1 MNSVH
6 PTELSQIVILDTMQ
20 ITMYRR
26 SQAMAHTI
34 VCIMVVSRTSDL
46 SRHHSI
52 ISWSENSVSS
62 SWTWWWC
69 LGRYLHYI
77 RRLIYLYLPL
87 RTSVMNCS
95 WIYNEGSNNNEINPF
110 LLATWFYSLKMWVD
124 DVWNGFF
131 IHCLLLDHEEQNVTI
146 QLTHTAQSQS
156 KWLQPAL
163 KACNAQMHGPGQEHW
178 NHACDLCCW
187 VYTNSNDVKRK
198 IPIISH
204 FESVLI
210 YLTRVSMVCYYQWD
224 QHGLPL
230 L

>member
-77 RRLIYLYLPL
+77 RRLIYLYLRL
-87 RTSVMNCS
+87 RTSAMNCS

-124 DVWNGFF
+124 DVWKSFF
-131 IHCLLLDHEEQNVTI
+131 HPLFAIGSWGTECDY
-146 QLTHTAQSQS
+146 TAHSYS
-156 KWLQPAL
+156 
-163 KACNAQMHGPGQEHW
+163 
-178 NHACDLCCW
+178 
-187 VYTNSNDVKRK
+187 T
-198 IPIISH
+198 IPIKVATTCT
-204 FESVLI
+204 EG
-210 YLTRVSMVCYYQWD
+210 M
-224 QHGLPL
+224 
-230 L
+230 